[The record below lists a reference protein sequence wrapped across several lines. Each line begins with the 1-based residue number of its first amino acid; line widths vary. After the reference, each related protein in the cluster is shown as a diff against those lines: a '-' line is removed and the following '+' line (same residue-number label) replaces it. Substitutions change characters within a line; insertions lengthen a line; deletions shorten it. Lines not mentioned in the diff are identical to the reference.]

1 MERSQASSDFV
12 SPSLITLLSC
22 RSKGH
27 DRCGHAFVEASAFT
41 DAFTNARMH
50 VQQRCAVCG
59 HVHECTGPYPWTHLQ
74 MHLYLHSIT
83 YAFTDLFSS
92 AHLCCAACTYSCFL
106 LLSSAGG
113 GRAAGCQARTSSG
126 PVRRAGSWNLT
137 RACGQHQTTATK
149 AYNWANAISWSLHWT
164 LVWCHLSLLGNW
176 QADQFTCCQKS
187 EKRLTAFRETA
198 PRKAVENTVQY
209 HNDGV
214 GSVVAN
220 HHGGSGNSM
229 VVTTLIKSTFSWLTF
244 HLSTYK
250 IHLNYRVV
258 HNHN

>member
-1 MERSQASSDFV
+1 MHACMCSRDVLYVDMSMNAQVHIRERICKCICICIRSRTRSQICSRLHISVALPAHTVV
-12 SPSLITLLSC
+12 SYYSP
-22 RSKGH
+22 RQ
-27 DRCGHAFVEASAFT
+27 A
-41 DAFTNARMH
+41 TN
-50 VQQRCAVCG
+50 
-59 HVHECTGPYPWTHLQ
+59 
-74 MHLYLHSIT
+74 
-83 YAFTDLFSS
+83 
-92 AHLCCAACTYSCFL
+92 
-106 LLSSAGG
+106 GG
-113 GRAAGCQARTSSG
+113 GRAAGGQARTSSG

-198 PRKAVENTVQY
+198 PRKAIENTVQY

-214 GSVVAN
+214 ASVVAN

-229 VVTTLIKSTFSWLTF
+229 A
-244 HLSTYK
+244 
-250 IHLNYRVV
+250 
-258 HNHN
+258 